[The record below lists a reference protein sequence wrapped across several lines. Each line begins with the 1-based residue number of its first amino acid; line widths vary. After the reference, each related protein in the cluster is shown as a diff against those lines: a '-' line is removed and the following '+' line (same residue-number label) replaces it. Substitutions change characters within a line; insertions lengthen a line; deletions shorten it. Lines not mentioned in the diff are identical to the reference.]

1 MVGYFTGTSFI
12 YALDPGR
19 FRVDY
24 KTYEFVATQPGT
36 TVHFVRTDVPPGMRE
51 PADIVKAKGLVL
63 GGLSVDTSKDIRLR
77 LGDRHARRAVQIR
90 HRLSLEPAGAARLPA
105 RRDQLLLGIAAELPQ
120 RGGAHLGE
128 DRAGHTGVL

>member
-1 MVGYFTGTSFI
+1 MRC
-12 YALDPGR
+12 DPGR

-36 TVHFVRTDVPPGMRE
+36 TVHFVRTDVTPGMRE
-51 PADIVKAKGLVL
+51 PADIAKAKGLVL
-63 GGLSVDTSKDIRLR
+63 GGLSVDTPKDIRLR
-77 LGDRHARRAVQIR
+77 LAMDMLGVPFKYVTGYRSSPPARLA
-90 HRLSLEPAGAARLPA
+90 LPA